1 VRHPKTLILKDFFL
15 RRLLARSLHGGEAG
29 DHPVHLLRE
38 GGEYLTKRLRQER
51 NKLLVIA
58 AGGLFVS
65 LSLSL
70 LVHPVVGISGALLTA
85 VCAHRSFRNYAAVQ
99 KGLRG
104 ERLVTERLAELP
116 SDFFVINDI
125 LLPNHKGNID
135 HVVIGPCGV
144 VVIETKH
151 YRGSVKIFRDHW
163 YHNGHERR
171 SASKQANCGA
181 IALREF
187 LSAGHPDLKS
197 SVLRFVET
205 IVVLVDPLSHAE
217 IHSPTT
223 TVVRYSQIL
232 DVILEK
238 ARRRHVSPSVTRR
251 LADTLATVV
260 PRTEP

>member
-1 VRHPKTLILKDFFL
+1 M
-15 RRLLARSLHGGEAG
+15 
-29 DHPVHLLRE
+29 HLLRE
-38 GGEYLTKRLRQER
+38 GGEYLANRLRQER

-58 AGGLFVS
+58 AGGLFSS
-65 LSLSL
+65 LSLSVF
-70 LVHPVVGISGALLTA
+70 VHPAAGISGALLAA
-85 VCAHRSFRNYAAVQ
+85 VWTRRSFRDYAAVQ

-104 ERLVTERLAELP
+104 ERLVTDRLGQLP
-116 SDFFVINDI
+116 SDFLVINDI
-125 LLPNHKGNID
+125 LLPNHNGNID

-151 YRGSVKIFRDHW
+151 YRGSLKIFRDHW
-163 YHNGHERR
+163 YQNGHERR
-171 SASKQANCGA
+171 SASKQANRGA

-187 LSAGHPDLKS
+187 LSARHPDLKG
-197 SVLRFVET
+197 SVLSFIET

-223 TVVRYSQIL
+223 TIVRYSQIL

-251 LADTLATVV
+251 LAHTLATVV
-260 PRTEP
+260 PQTRS